1 MGNADGTN
9 GVGYCYE
16 KGIGVEK
23 DENKSFAYY
32 QKSAEMGTQHYM
44 FRFCH
49 PSLQIFDN
57 KRMPYFHPFQLQ
69 FLFGNNL
76 NNLQHYLLQLKIVIE
91 EELELKKMNIRHSF
105 IIKNLQKW
113 GTLMECLQLQNVIEM
128 ELE

>member
-1 MGNADGTN
+1 MEQMVLDIVIKKELELKRMKISHSLIIKNL
-9 GVGYCYE
+9 
-16 KGIGVEK
+16 
-23 DENKSFAYY
+23 
-32 QKSAEMGTQHYM
+32 QRWGTQHYM

-91 EELELKKMNIRHSF
+91 EELELKKMNTRHSF
-105 IIKNLQKW
+105 IIKNLQEW